1 MKNLL
6 KFEGFIT
13 EGWQNVNS
21 SPFHDMEQQD
31 SRNLPEEKIEV
42 AQDDWEDW
50 KYKLK
55 PGMDYS
61 SCEIYINDDES
72 TITINSPTFK
82 FEDEYAIMIR
92 YTKQSQKDP
101 QLEAKLEKAKSDGVI
116 KRFHFMTLV
125 NPEAFITHLGNLKC
139 VTRRS
144 E

>member
-1 MKNLL
+1 
-6 KFEGFIT
+6 
-13 EGWQNVNS
+13 
-21 SPFHDMEQQD
+21 
-31 SRNLPEEKIEV
+31 
-42 AQDDWEDW
+42 
-50 KYKLK
+50 
-55 PGMDYS
+55 MDYS